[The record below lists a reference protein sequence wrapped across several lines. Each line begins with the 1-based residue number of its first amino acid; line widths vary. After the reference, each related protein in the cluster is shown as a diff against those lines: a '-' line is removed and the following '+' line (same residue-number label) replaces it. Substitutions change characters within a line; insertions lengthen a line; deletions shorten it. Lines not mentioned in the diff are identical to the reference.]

1 MGNFKVI
8 SETKNTQYGYDNTDV
23 IVNGNYNTN
32 TKDGVVTNI
41 SGSVYRKNSSGE
53 QGEYIGNFNGQM
65 RNDEMKYSLSEM
77 SRADSNLV
85 WTAIDDIETYI
96 LGENE

>member
-8 SETKNTQYGYDNTDV
+8 SETKNTQYGYDNSGV

-32 TKDGVVTNI
+32 TKDNVVTNI

-65 RNDEMKYSLSEM
+65 RDGEMKYSLSEM
-77 SRADSNLV
+77 SRSDSDLV
-85 WTAIDDIETYI
+85 WAAIEDIESNI
-96 LGENE
+96 LE

>member
-1 MGNFKVI
+1 MANFKVI

-32 TKDGVVTNI
+32 TKDGVVMNI

-77 SRADSNLV
+77 TRSDSNLV
-85 WTAIDDIETYI
+85 WAAIDDIESNI
-96 LGENE
+96 LG

>member
-1 MGNFKVI
+1 MSTFKVI

-32 TKDGVVTNI
+32 TKDGVVMNI
-41 SGSVYRKNSSGE
+41 SGSVYRKNESGE
-53 QGEYIGNFNGQM
+53 QGDYIGNFNGQM

-77 SRADSNLV
+77 TRSDSNLV
-85 WTAIDDIETYI
+85 WAAIDDIESHVI
-96 LGENE
+96 EA

>member
-8 SETKNTQYGYDNTDV
+8 NETKNTQYGYDNTDV

-32 TKDGVVTNI
+32 TKDGVVMNI

-65 RNDEMKYSLSEM
+65 VNGVMKYTTSQM
-77 SRADSNLV
+77 TRQQYNLV
-85 WTAIDDIETYI
+85 MDLIDE
-96 LGENE
+96 LEEEL

>member
-32 TKDGVVTNI
+32 TKDGVVMNI
-41 SGSVYRKNSSGE
+41 SGSVYRKNESGE
-53 QGEYIGNFNGQM
+53 QGDYIGNFNGRM
-65 RNDEMKYSLSEM
+65 TETGMKYSFSEM
-77 SRADSNLV
+77 SREQSAQV
-85 WTAIDDIETYI
+85 WEVIAVVEENILTAE
-96 LGENE
+96 